1 MQKIFLFIAI
11 LSLFGS
17 CSDLLEPE
25 QVNLV
30 YNEVFW
36 KSEEDAEIALLG
48 TYALYRGLMV
58 DGNWYERGD
67 VTTGFFNRGWNGGSN
82 DAFYKPGDYSS
93 SSTTERSWGELE
105 SYSDWSD
112 FYKVVAHAN
121 LVIKKIEGMSD
132 EQFSETSRD
141 QILGEAYFLRA
152 LVYFNIA
159 RNWGNAPYISDA
171 IESSEQVINND
182 LTPVML
188 ARSSDSEILTKVLED
203 VNKAIDKLDYQALGS
218 ADWGIRAGRG
228 AAEALAGHANMWM
241 NFLAGRDNLP
251 NAEQY
256 LTKAIQCLE
265 SLTAKGGYSLV
276 SYERADALSYL
287 YEGQSS
293 EAVFE
298 LNISTDQN
306 ESYRIDYGGV
316 VNITSKVVSL
326 DGDATKDRASSINFI
341 PKSQKSLIY
350 PDYDFDTES
359 GDIRADLFFDAWE
372 SPYNEAFSNVSTI
385 ATNRNLVTW
394 MMKYSMMTE
403 DASRVWNAYT
413 AYFAEANIPVF
424 RFTDVYLLL
433 AEAYAKTN
441 QDGKAKSIVDEIR
454 SRAGLEPYAGSELL
468 QEVLQ
473 QRISELIG
481 EGQVYYDM
489 VRNNYWPNTQVMD
502 QSLYAQQGY
511 YWPVSSDILEYN
523 KLVSQTPYWNGKTS
537 W

>member
-11 LSLFGS
+11 LFLLSS

-30 YNEVFW
+30 YDEVFW
-36 KSEEDAEIALLG
+36 KSEEDAETALLG

-67 VTTGFFNRGWNGGSN
+67 VTTGFFNRGWNGGSS
-82 DAFYKPGDYSS
+82 DAFYRPGDYSS
-93 SSTTERSWGELE
+93 ASTTERSWGELE
-105 SYSDWSD
+105 SYSDWSH

-121 LVIKKIEGMSD
+121 LVIRKIEGMSD
-132 EQFSETSRD
+132 GQFSEISKD
-141 QILGEAYFLRA
+141 QVLGEACFLRA

-159 RNWGNAPYISDA
+159 RIWGNAPYISDA

-188 ARSSDSEILTKVLED
+188 ARSSDSEILTRVLED
-203 VNKAIDKLDYQALGS
+203 VNKAIDKLDYQTLGS

-241 NFLAGRDNLP
+241 YFLAERDNLSNP
-251 NAEQY
+251 EQY
-256 LTKAIQCLE
+256 LTNAVQCLE
-265 SLTAKGGYSLV
+265 SLKMNGGYSLV
-276 SYERADALSYL
+276 SYEGADALSDL
-287 YEGQSS
+287 YEGQSP

-316 VNITSKVVSL
+316 VNITSKVVPL
-326 DGDATKDRASSINFI
+326 DGDVTKDRASHINYI
-341 PKSQKSLIY
+341 PKSQKNLIF
-350 PDYDFDTES
+350 PDYDFDTER
-359 GDIRADLFFDAWE
+359 GDVRADLFFDAWE
-372 SPYNEAFSNVSTI
+372 SPYDEPFSNVSTI

-394 MMKYSMMTE
+394 MKKYSMMTE
-403 DASRVWNAYT
+403 DPSRVWNAYI

-424 RFTDVYLLL
+424 RYTDVCLLL
-433 AEAYAKTN
+433 AEAYVKAH
-441 QDGKAKSIVDEIR
+441 QDGKAKAIVDEIR
-454 SRAGLEPYAGSELL
+454 DRAGLEPYAGSDLL

-481 EGQVYYDM
+481 EGQIYYDM
-489 VRNNYWPNTQVMD
+489 VRNNYWPNAQVME
-502 QSLYAQQGY
+502 QSRYVQQGY
-511 YWPVSSDILEYN
+511 YWPVSGSILKYN